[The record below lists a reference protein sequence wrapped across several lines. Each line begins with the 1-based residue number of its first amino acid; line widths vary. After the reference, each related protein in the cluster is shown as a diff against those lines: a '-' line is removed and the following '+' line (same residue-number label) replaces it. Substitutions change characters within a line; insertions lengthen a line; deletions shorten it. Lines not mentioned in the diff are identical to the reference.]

1 MESYLQ
7 YLTEDADADAIV
19 SGLQQNKS
27 DNQEIDITELNNFV
41 HTDDNTS
48 INSSGVIIPNRS
60 QAQQQQDKAKSSRPW
75 TKNKRDTSAKYL
87 ENTAYRRTTF
97 SKKSKGIK
105 KYANDFPQ
113 QTGAEIKIVI
123 YNPDNKKT
131 QTYYTKNV
139 SVPFGRE
146 SKHSTVKKSPAAAAA
161 PPPLV
166 HSPFKGLNLPI
177 NFHNYL
183 LSSSSGAAS
192 LPGASTITA
201 SSPKTSIKN
210 PSSKD
215 TSGKQNPSPTIDFQ
229 THLPKP
235 SSAVSS
241 ITTSPPTVNKIKHLP
256 ASSSKSKA
264 KSTKKSTKTVK
275 TGKKYITKKDLKK
288 KLKTLVSTSE
298 LIDKSYMK
306 SRPKRTIKNE

>member
-1 MESYLQ
+1 M
-7 YLTEDADADAIV
+7 
-19 SGLQQNKS
+19 
-27 DNQEIDITELNNFV
+27 
-41 HTDDNTS
+41 
-48 INSSGVIIPNRS
+48 IIPQSIVATSLFREVK
-60 QAQQQQDKAKSSRPW
+60 QAKAKSSRPW

-166 HSPFKGLNLPI
+166 HSPFKGLNFANQLSQLSTVI
-177 NFHNYL
+177 FIRCSLVTHCIDSHRFITENHHQKTHQENKTHLQQQIFKRMYQNHHL
-183 LSSSSGAAS
+183 LSR
-192 LPGASTITA
+192 
-201 SSPKTSIKN
+201 
-210 PSSKD
+210 
-215 TSGKQNPSPTIDFQ
+215 
-229 THLPKP
+229 
-235 SSAVSS
+235 
-241 ITTSPPTVNKIKHLP
+241 
-256 ASSSKSKA
+256 
-264 KSTKKSTKTVK
+264 
-275 TGKKYITKKDLKK
+275 
-288 KLKTLVSTSE
+288 E
-298 LIDKSYMK
+298 
-306 SRPKRTIKNE
+306 

>member
-1 MESYLQ
+1 M
-7 YLTEDADADAIV
+7 
-19 SGLQQNKS
+19 
-27 DNQEIDITELNNFV
+27 
-41 HTDDNTS
+41 
-48 INSSGVIIPNRS
+48 IIPQSIVATSLFREVK
-60 QAQQQQDKAKSSRPW
+60 QAKAKSSRPW

-105 KYANDFPQ
+105 KYTDDFAQ

-146 SKHSTVKKSPAAAAA
+146 SKHSTVEKSAAAAP

-183 LSSSSGAAS
+183 LSSSSGAAL
-192 LPGASTITA
+192 LPIASTVTA
-201 SSPKTSIKN
+201 SSLKTIIKR
-210 PSSKD
+210 PIRK
-215 TSGKQNPSPTIDFQ
+215 T
-229 THLPKP
+229 KP
-235 SSAVSS
+235 ISNNRFSNAC
-241 ITTSPPTVNKIKHLP
+241 
-256 ASSSKSKA
+256 
-264 KSTKKSTKTVK
+264 TKTIICCLVNNDI
-275 TGKKYITKKDLKK
+275 ITDSK
-288 KLKTLVSTSE
+288 
-298 LIDKSYMK
+298 
-306 SRPKRTIKNE
+306 

>member
-1 MESYLQ
+1 M
-7 YLTEDADADAIV
+7 
-19 SGLQQNKS
+19 
-27 DNQEIDITELNNFV
+27 
-41 HTDDNTS
+41 
-48 INSSGVIIPNRS
+48 IIPQSIVATSLFREVK
-60 QAQQQQDKAKSSRPW
+60 QAKAKSSRPW

-166 HSPFKGLNLPI
+166 HSPFKGLNFPI

-183 LSSSSGAAS
+183 LSSSSGAAL
-192 LPGASTITA
+192 LPIASTVTA
-201 SSPKTSIKN
+201 SSLKTIIKR
-210 PSSKD
+210 PIRK
-215 TSGKQNPSPTIDFQ
+215 T
-229 THLPKP
+229 KP
-235 SSAVSS
+235 ISNNRFSNAC
-241 ITTSPPTVNKIKHLP
+241 
-256 ASSSKSKA
+256 
-264 KSTKKSTKTVK
+264 TKTIICCLVNNDI
-275 TGKKYITKKDLKK
+275 ITDSK
-288 KLKTLVSTSE
+288 
-298 LIDKSYMK
+298 
-306 SRPKRTIKNE
+306 

>member
-1 MESYLQ
+1 M
-7 YLTEDADADAIV
+7 
-19 SGLQQNKS
+19 
-27 DNQEIDITELNNFV
+27 
-41 HTDDNTS
+41 
-48 INSSGVIIPNRS
+48 IIPQSIVATSLFREVK
-60 QAQQQQDKAKSSRPW
+60 QAKAKSSRPW

-105 KYANDFPQ
+105 KYADDFAQ

-146 SKHSTVKKSPAAAAA
+146 SKHSTVEKSAAAAP

-192 LPGASTITA
+192 LPVHRQSPLLHQKPASKIHHQ
-201 SSPKTSIKN
+201 KTHQENK
-210 PSSKD
+210 
-215 TSGKQNPSPTIDFQ
+215 
-229 THLPKP
+229 THLQQ
-235 SSAVSS
+235 
-241 ITTSPPTVNKIKHLP
+241 
-256 ASSSKSKA
+256 
-264 KSTKKSTKTVK
+264 
-275 TGKKYITKKDLKK
+275 
-288 KLKTLVSTSE
+288 
-298 LIDKSYMK
+298 
-306 SRPKRTIKNE
+306 

>member
-1 MESYLQ
+1 MILSQ
-7 YLTEDADADAIV
+7 SIV
-19 SGLQQNKS
+19 TASLFREEVK
-27 DNQEIDITELNNFV
+27 
-41 HTDDNTS
+41 
-48 INSSGVIIPNRS
+48 
-60 QAQQQQDKAKSSRPW
+60 QAKAKSSRPW

-105 KYANDFPQ
+105 KYADDFAQ
-113 QTGAEIKIVI
+113 QTGGEIKIVI
-123 YNPDNKKT
+123 YNPGNKKT

-139 SVPFGRE
+139 SVQFGRE
-146 SKHSTVKKSPAAAAA
+146 SKHSTVEKSPAAA
-161 PPPLV
+161 PPSPPLV

-256 ASSSKSKA
+256 TSSSKSKA
-264 KSTKKSTKTVK
+264 KSTKKSTKTAK
-275 TGKKYITKKDLKK
+275 TGKKDITKKDLKK

>member
-1 MESYLQ
+1 M
-7 YLTEDADADAIV
+7 
-19 SGLQQNKS
+19 
-27 DNQEIDITELNNFV
+27 
-41 HTDDNTS
+41 
-48 INSSGVIIPNRS
+48 IIPQSIVATSLFREVK
-60 QAQQQQDKAKSSRPW
+60 QAKAKSSRPW

-256 ASSSKSKA
+256 TSSSKSKA

>member
-1 MESYLQ
+1 M
-7 YLTEDADADAIV
+7 
-19 SGLQQNKS
+19 
-27 DNQEIDITELNNFV
+27 
-41 HTDDNTS
+41 
-48 INSSGVIIPNRS
+48 IIPQSIVATSLFREVK
-60 QAQQQQDKAKSSRPW
+60 QAKAKSSRPW

-105 KYANDFPQ
+105 KYADDFAQ

-146 SKHSTVKKSPAAAAA
+146 SKHSTVEKSAAAAP

-183 LSSSSGAAS
+183 LSSSSGAAL
-192 LPGASTITA
+192 LPIASTVTA
-201 SSPKTSIKN
+201 SSLKTIIKR
-210 PSSKD
+210 PIRK
-215 TSGKQNPSPTIDFQ
+215 T
-229 THLPKP
+229 KP
-235 SSAVSS
+235 ISNNRFSNAC
-241 ITTSPPTVNKIKHLP
+241 
-256 ASSSKSKA
+256 
-264 KSTKKSTKTVK
+264 TKTIICCLVNNDI
-275 TGKKYITKKDLKK
+275 ITDSK
-288 KLKTLVSTSE
+288 
-298 LIDKSYMK
+298 
-306 SRPKRTIKNE
+306 

>member
-1 MESYLQ
+1 M
-7 YLTEDADADAIV
+7 
-19 SGLQQNKS
+19 
-27 DNQEIDITELNNFV
+27 
-41 HTDDNTS
+41 
-48 INSSGVIIPNRS
+48 IIPQSIVATSLFREVK
-60 QAQQQQDKAKSSRPW
+60 QAKAKSSRPW

-166 HSPFKGLNLPI
+166 HSPFKRLNLPI
-177 NFHNYL
+177 NFQNYL
-183 LSSSSGAAS
+183 LSSSSGAAL
-192 LPGASTITA
+192 LPIASTVTA
-201 SSPKTSIKN
+201 SSLKTIIKRPIRKTKSISN
-210 PSSKD
+210 NRFS
-215 TSGKQNPSPTIDFQ
+215 N
-229 THLPKP
+229 
-235 SSAVSS
+235 AC
-241 ITTSPPTVNKIKHLP
+241 
-256 ASSSKSKA
+256 
-264 KSTKKSTKTVK
+264 TKT
-275 TGKKYITKKDLKK
+275 IICC
-288 KLKTLVSTSE
+288 LVNNDINTNS
-298 LIDKSYMK
+298 K
-306 SRPKRTIKNE
+306 

>member
-1 MESYLQ
+1 M
-7 YLTEDADADAIV
+7 
-19 SGLQQNKS
+19 
-27 DNQEIDITELNNFV
+27 
-41 HTDDNTS
+41 
-48 INSSGVIIPNRS
+48 IIPQSIVATSLFREVK
-60 QAQQQQDKAKSSRPW
+60 QAKAKSSRPW

-105 KYANDFPQ
+105 KYADDFAH

-146 SKHSTVKKSPAAAAA
+146 SKHSTVEKSAAAAP

-192 LPGASTITA
+192 LPVHRQSPLLHQKPASKIHHQ
-201 SSPKTSIKN
+201 KTHQENK
-210 PSSKD
+210 
-215 TSGKQNPSPTIDFQ
+215 
-229 THLPKP
+229 THLQQ
-235 SSAVSS
+235 
-241 ITTSPPTVNKIKHLP
+241 
-256 ASSSKSKA
+256 
-264 KSTKKSTKTVK
+264 
-275 TGKKYITKKDLKK
+275 
-288 KLKTLVSTSE
+288 
-298 LIDKSYMK
+298 
-306 SRPKRTIKNE
+306 

>member
-1 MESYLQ
+1 M
-7 YLTEDADADAIV
+7 
-19 SGLQQNKS
+19 
-27 DNQEIDITELNNFV
+27 
-41 HTDDNTS
+41 
-48 INSSGVIIPNRS
+48 IIPQSIVAASLFRTEVKHNNNKIKLS
-60 QAQQQQDKAKSSRPW
+60 PPDLGLKINEIHQQSIWKIQPTEGQLFL
-75 TKNKRDTSAKYL
+75 KNQKES
-87 ENTAYRRTTF
+87 
-97 SKKSKGIK
+97 
-105 KYANDFPQ
+105 KYADDFAQ
-113 QTGAEIKIVI
+113 QTGAEIKIFI

-131 QTYYTKNV
+131 QKYYTKNV

-146 SKHSTVKKSPAAAAA
+146 SKHSTVEKSAAA
-161 PPPLV
+161 PPLPPLV

-256 ASSSKSKA
+256 TSSSKSKA

>member
-1 MESYLQ
+1 M
-7 YLTEDADADAIV
+7 TEDADADAIL
-19 SGLQQNKS
+19 SGIQQNKS
-27 DNQEIDITELNNFV
+27 ANQEIDITELNNFV

-48 INSSGVIIPNRS
+48 INSSSVIIPSRS

-87 ENTAYRRTTF
+87 ENTAYRRTTS

-105 KYANDFPQ
+105 KYTDDFAK

-123 YNPDNKKT
+123 YNPNNKKM

-139 SVPFGRE
+139 SVPFGHE
-146 SKHSTVKKSPAAAAA
+146 SKHSTVEKSAAAPP

-192 LPGASTITA
+192 FASTITA

-215 TSGKQNPSPTIDFQ
+215 PSGKQNPSPTIDF
-229 THLPKP
+229 
-235 SSAVSS
+235 
-241 ITTSPPTVNKIKHLP
+241 
-256 ASSSKSKA
+256 
-264 KSTKKSTKTVK
+264 
-275 TGKKYITKKDLKK
+275 
-288 KLKTLVSTSE
+288 
-298 LIDKSYMK
+298 
-306 SRPKRTIKNE
+306 